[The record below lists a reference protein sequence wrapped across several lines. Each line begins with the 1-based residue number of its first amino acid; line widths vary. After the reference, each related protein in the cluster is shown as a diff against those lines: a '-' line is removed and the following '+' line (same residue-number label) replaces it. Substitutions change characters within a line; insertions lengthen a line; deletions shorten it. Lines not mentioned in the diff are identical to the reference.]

1 MAMHPSQ
8 FPEPRYA
15 DPHPTMADRVR
26 HEEAASCLTHLAEL
40 ATLPPRDVVRVGGT
54 AAVQDTGL
62 LHWSTWFFGDADGYI
77 VGMSLLPEAER
88 EQAVLRAM
96 QAFSAQRHREQWR
109 GEALSQAATET
120 LRALLAT
127 GAVVGKIRTPLTAEH
142 PPRALASEAGNTLGG

>member
-15 DPHPTMADRVR
+15 DPNPTMADRIR

-40 ATLPPRDVVRVGGT
+40 AALPPRDVLRVGGT
-54 AAVQDTGL
+54 AVQDTGL
-62 LHWSTWFFGDADGYI
+62 LLWSTWFFGDADGYI

-120 LRALLAT
+120 LRALLAS
-127 GAVVGKIRTPLTAEH
+127 GAVVGKIRPPLTAEH
-142 PPRALASEAGNTLGG
+142 PPWAPAPEAGDTVGR